1 MNKNLYEILGL
12 SEEQVLY
19 FLNASDENEQNEE
32 SIKMRDEIVRNAYE
46 KRKVEIEDK
55 YVKETEKAN
64 EENNH
69 RIEII
74 NLTDKFSKPSDVN
87 IKRKEDSLANNK
99 LEFNKIIETINKK
112 HEIDVQSLE
121 YAYEKLETE
130 QSRQEYNKYLEF
142 QTHEKE
148 MEDIS
153 KNVERQYRI
162 KKCDKHDQYNPDLLE
177 TIHNGELVGE
187 KVVVRKPTKEPITV
201 ALKDERNIRIKQ
213 TGTVHYRNV
222 TSAYNSY
229 VNEYE
234 ITRNVDGEERT
245 DIVYTEIS
253 LLRLGTK
260 RKKDELVDPN
270 YYDCVVNKL
279 LSEDAIE
286 GSKFNGGYVGLIE
299 QMKNGQY
306 GTTID
311 KDGPLSVEEQENLAA
326 VMVLKEREEGQNGN
340 KKEQEGED
348 R

>member
-1 MNKNLYEILGL
+1 MEKNLYEILGL

-46 KRKVEIEDK
+46 KRKIEIEDQ

-99 LEFNKIIETINKK
+99 LEFDKIIETITNK
-112 HEIDVQSLE
+112 HEIDVQTLE
-121 YAYEKLETE
+121 YAYKKLKTE
-130 QSRQEYNKYLEF
+130 QLRQEYNKYLEF

-148 MEDIS
+148 MEDIA
-153 KNVERQYRI
+153 KNFERQHRI
-162 KKCDKHDQYNPDLLE
+162 EKCDKHDKYNPALLE
-177 TIHNGELVGE
+177 TIHDGKLNGEKAVL
-187 KVVVRKPTKEPITV
+187 RKPTKEPITID
-201 ALKDERNIRIKQ
+201 LNDERSIRIKQ
-213 TGTVHYRNV
+213 TGTVYYRNV

-229 VNEYE
+229 INEYE
-234 ITRNVDGEERT
+234 ITRDVDGEEKT
-245 DIVYTEIS
+245 DTVYTELS
-253 LLRLGTK
+253 LLRLGTT
-260 RKKDELVDPN
+260 RKNNELVDPN

-279 LSEDAIE
+279 LSEEAIE
-286 GSKFNGGYVGLIE
+286 GAKKFNGGYIGLIE
-299 QMKNGQY
+299 EENGQLD
-306 GTTID
+306 TTID
-311 KDGPLSVEEQENLAA
+311 KDEISTEDLENLAA
-326 VMVLKEREEGQNGN
+326 VMALREREERQN
-340 KKEQEGED
+340 KEQQEGED